1 MRLRRPTRGCA
12 SGSSSRSPSAWGAG
26 SSSSPATEQGDAEMD
41 LSGLVPSS
49 EEGSSSPDLGSD
61 FEVMLRKSS
70 KRVARTPPSQ
80 GQVAKRPRRRT
91 ASRLPA
97 RDTSPACSPEPNQL
111 YEAVRSGKTALEVVV
126 DEWLETYKRDR
137 ETGFL
142 ELANFFIRA
151 CGCKGVVTSE
161 MFRKLQNS
169 EIIQQLTKQFAEDS
183 AEYPLA
189 LSTQPWRRFREG
201 LCELVATLVRR
212 CQYSVLYDEFLA
224 DTLISLLTGL
234 SDSQVRAFRHTST
247 LTAMK
252 LMTALV
258 NVALGVSLHKEN
270 NQRQYD
276 AEQGK
281 GPGRRTA
288 NRLETL
294 LEQRKQL
301 QEQQEEIE
309 NMMNAIFKGVF
320 VHRYRDVVPEIR
332 SICMEEM
339 GKWMQSYSTSF
350 LTDGYLKYIGWTLH
364 DKQRDVRLTCLKA
377 LQGLYSSQD
386 TAVRME
392 LFTSRFKARMVSMV
406 LDKEPDVAV
415 EAVKLLTLILQNM
428 EDVLTEEDC
437 QGIYPVVFASHRAL
451 ATAAGEF
458 LYRKLL
464 DPKGEA
470 RQERLQRGETR
481 AFFHLLLAFFIE
493 SELHEHATYLVD
505 SLWDCAAALLK
516 DWEAM
521 AVLLLEESSDEGLGD
536 PQESALIQI
545 LVASMRQ
552 AVEGQPPVGRGPRK
566 KVLSAWER
574 KAQASERVRITQYLI
589 PLLPQLLAKFSADA
603 EKVTLLLAAPRYF
616 DLSLYCTGR
625 LEKHLELLLG
635 QLQEAVEKHSGREVL
650 EAASRALHVLCD
662 PELPFHGRVDY
673 ARSRLVDQLTDKF
686 QQELP
691 ELLQASFLD
700 EDEVYSMAATLKRI
714 SIFHSAHDL
723 TPWKLFEPCHQIM
736 QRAVDTGEIP
746 TQVLIPA
753 MTCLHFYVLWE
764 LAHISAGAFMQ
775 EHVLELKRKVDA
787 LCSLCQSCLTDL
799 DPSVQEQAYVLLS
812 DHLLMFGPQL
822 AQGGR
827 EALSS
832 LVLRLDAGL
841 QAQLAGF
848 LMDHV
853 FNHAEPM
860 DADQDDSE
868 GRIEAL
874 HQRRRLLAGFC
885 KLVVYNVVELSAA
898 SDVFKHY
905 VKCYD
910 DYGDIIKETLNQAR
924 QIDRA
929 EWGRTLLL
937 SLKQLL
943 TELLLQHGR
952 GARLSKAFA
961 EIRDLARRF
970 ALLFGP
976 HQARNRT
983 VLVALHREGIK
994 FALQSPSSELLAPLQ
1009 LPFLEVLSEFS
1020 PRLLHPDKKLILAYL
1035 EQSCQAVLSPE
1046 QQQEAWTP
1054 LLTYRNSLRLHNP
1067 ARSQAQ
1073 PRPGSTTKRRHADE
1087 SSGHSDSSLQL
1098 SSRLATPTLTSTV
1111 VKGARGMSQPLPEDE
1126 DKGSE
1131 SDFVERHSLME
1142 EEEEVV
1148 VIQEQSSEEE
1158 EDSQGLVTRSRSNRL
1173 RDLFDSSIL
1182 GLEEL

>member
-1 MRLRRPTRGCA
+1 
-12 SGSSSRSPSAWGAG
+12 
-26 SSSSPATEQGDAEMD
+26 MD
-41 LSGLVPSS
+41 LSGLAPSS
-49 EEGSSSPDLGSD
+49 EEGSSSPDSGSD
-61 FEVMLRKSS
+61 FEVMLWKSS

-80 GQVAKRPRRRT
+80 GQVAKRPRRR
-91 ASRLPA
+91 AGSQLPA
-97 RDTSPACSPEPNQL
+97 RDTSPARSPEPNQL
-111 YEAVRSGKTALEVVV
+111 FEAVRSGKTALEVVV
-126 DEWLETYKRDR
+126 DEWLETYKQDR

-169 EIIQQLTKQFAEDS
+169 EIIQQLTEQFAEDS

-224 DTLISLLTGL
+224 DTLVSLLTGL

-247 LTAMK
+247 LAAMK

-258 NVALGVSLHKEN
+258 NVALGVSLHEEN

-281 GPGRRTA
+281 GPGCRAA

-451 ATAAGEF
+451 AAAAGEF

-521 AVLLLEESSDEGLGD
+521 AVLLLEESSDE
-536 PQESALIQI
+536 
-545 LVASMRQ
+545 
-552 AVEGQPPVGRGPRK
+552 
-566 KVLSAWER
+566 AWER
-574 KAQASERVRITQYLI
+574 KAQASER
-589 PLLPQLLAKFSADA
+589 
-603 EKVTLLLAAPRYF
+603 
-616 DLSLYCTGR
+616 
-625 LEKHLELLLG
+625 HLELLLG

-714 SIFHSAHDL
+714 SIFHNAHDL
-723 TPWKLFEPCHQIM
+723 TPWKLFEPCHQIV

-822 AQGGR
+822 AQRGR

-832 LVLRLDAGL
+832 LVLRPDAGL

-952 GARLSKAFA
+952 GARLSKSFA

-976 HQARNRT
+976 HQARNRP

-1020 PRLLHPDKKLILAYL
+1020 PRLLRPDKKLILAYL

-1046 QQQEAWTP
+1046 QQQEVWTP

-1073 PRPGSTTKRRHADE
+1073 RRPGSATKRRHADE

-1111 VKGARGMSQPLPEDE
+1111 VKGARGMSQPLPED
-1126 DKGSE
+1126 KGSE
-1131 SDFVERHSLME
+1131 SDFVESQHSKSSHLAHRSASRQQRITPQRLLGFGLGSNLDRHSLMEEEEEE

-1158 EDSQGLVTRSRSNRL
+1158 DSSQGLVTRSRSNRL